1 MNILYTSG
9 GADAEL
15 SVHELLALSK
25 EETTEDIVEASG
37 YTAADPEAD
46 PAADPSADPAADPA
60 ADPSADPVADPS
72 ADPVADPAADPADDP
87 AADPAD
93 DPAADPEPGRDG
105 GELMAEAGLGRDN
118 LPLLGKFS
126 TTRVT
131 YHQGNYYI
139 YRLIIS
145 S

>member
-87 AADPAD
+87 AADP
-93 DPAADPEPGRDG
+93 EPGRDG

>member
-37 YTAADPEAD
+37 YTAADPVADPSADPVADPADDPVTDPADD
-46 PAADPSADPAADPA
+46 PAADPSADPAADP
-60 ADPSADPVADPS
+60 V
-72 ADPVADPAADPADDP
+72 
-87 AADPAD
+87 ADPAD

>member
-60 ADPSADPVADPS
+60 ADPSADPEADPS
-72 ADPVADPAADPADDP
+72 ADPEADPAADPADDP

>member
-60 ADPSADPVADPS
+60 ADPSADPVANPS
-72 ADPVADPAADPADDP
+72 ADPV
-87 AADPAD
+87 ADPAD

>member
-1 MNILYTSG
+1 MLIF
-9 GADAEL
+9 L
-15 SVHELLALSK
+15 SVK
-25 EETTEDIVEASG
+25 G
-37 YTAADPEAD
+37 DPV
-46 PAADPSADPAADPA
+46 ADPSADPAADPA
-60 ADPSADPVADPS
+60 ADPSADP
-72 ADPVADPAADPADDP
+72 
-87 AADPAD
+87 
-93 DPAADPEPGRDG
+93 EPGRDD

-131 YHQGNYYI
+131 YNQGNYYI